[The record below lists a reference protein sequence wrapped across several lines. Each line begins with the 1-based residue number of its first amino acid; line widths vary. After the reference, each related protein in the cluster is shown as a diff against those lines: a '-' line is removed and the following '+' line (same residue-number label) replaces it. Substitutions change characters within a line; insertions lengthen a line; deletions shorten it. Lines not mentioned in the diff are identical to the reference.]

1 MLCRNDAGDAAIA
14 YMPRRNSSLTRPRTL
29 RATVA
34 IFARDTGRLCG
45 RNSCGKNDTVAD
57 AWHGYQRNAKQTLS
71 PAINPSSTSTDP
83 GFNGLQPGRRVH
95 HKRFGEGTIIN
106 MEGRGEHA
114 RVQVNFSDGGAKWLV
129 CAYANLEMV

>member
-1 MLCRNDAGDAAIA
+1 MREIPEEYIEEIRAVR
-14 YMPRRNSSLTRPRTL
+14 MTRSPMR
-29 RATVA
+29 
-34 IFARDTGRLCG
+34 G
-45 RNSCGKNDTVAD
+45 
-57 AWHGYQRNAKQTLS
+57 GYKRNALS
-71 PAINPSSTSTDP
+71 PAINASSSSTDP